1 MSIVRPYRNLQQS
14 TRLPIEAY
22 HLNNEILIHMKNNL
36 KKYREKK
43 CNKNGYIDEIYRI
56 IEYSDGK
63 LISENLNGSVMYE
76 VSFHCRICIPVEN
89 TILIAQ
95 VKIINQEL
103 VICINGPIIIY
114 IPKEN
119 VDTNIWD
126 IYDGYMNKNTKNKL
140 IATNLVKV
148 LIVDKRINNNDVKI
162 NAMGKLLDFPTPEE
176 VEKYYNVINKNVNE
190 EESLE
195 QKSNYI

>member
-1 MSIVRPYRNLQQS
+1 
-14 TRLPIEAY
+14 
-22 HLNNEILIHMKNNL
+22 
-36 KKYREKK
+36 
-43 CNKNGYIDEIYRI
+43 
-56 IEYSDGK
+56 
-63 LISENLNGSVMYE
+63 
-76 VSFHCRICIPVEN
+76 
-89 TILIAQ
+89 
-95 VKIINQEL
+95 
-103 VICINGPIIIY
+103 
-114 IPKEN
+114 

-126 IYDGYMNKNTKNKL
+126 IHDGYMNKNTKNKL